1 MQKKQID
8 MYAGDQRFWKAIDD
22 AYANSEVEKIQKH
35 VGDQEPT
42 EFELRPGKIELEFDK
57 EGNVVDLHQKS

>member
-22 AYANSEVEKIQKH
+22 AYATSEVEKVQKH
-35 VGDQEPT
+35 LGDQEPT
-42 EFELRPGKIELEFDK
+42 EFELRAGKIEL
-57 EGNVVDLHQKS
+57 